1 MKLFSVFDTY
11 AESYQVRDAVQ
22 ELKSIKG
29 VKSIEVM
36 ERVAGE
42 VPRYCVAYDIDD
54 DDGQETI
61 ERIRQTASQYSGY
74 VSNHAWGAYKKMS

>member
-11 AESYQVRDAVQ
+11 ADSYQIRDAVD

-42 VPRYCVAYDIDD
+42 VPRYCVVYDIDD
-54 DDGQETI
+54 DDGQVTI
-61 ERIRQTASQYSGY
+61 ERIRQALSQYSGY
-74 VSNHAWGAYKKMS
+74 VSNNAWGAYKKMG